1 MDLASIF
8 KVLLPVSLVLAVG
21 LLGRIR
27 RLGFWGTILVSVL
40 FTPIA
45 GFLVA
50 LISGPKKIV
59 IENEHGRAKS
69 RST

>member
-1 MDLASIF
+1 MLQPF
-8 KVLLPVSLVLAVG
+8 FLWFLLILTVLAVG

-27 RLGFWGTILVSVL
+27 RIGFWGAVILSVL
-40 FTPIA
+40 FTPIG

-59 IENEHGRAKS
+59 VEEERG
-69 RST
+69 